1 MKEQHM
7 PDIMHHTVASHEEWL
22 AARKQLL
29 AEEKEF
35 TRLRDRL
42 SQRRRDLPWEAVD
55 KEYVFE
61 GPHGRQTLAE
71 LFDGR
76 SQLVIY
82 HAMFD
87 PATASPSTTW
97 TGDAACHS
105 CSFWADNFNGIIV
118 HLHHRDVTLAAV
130 SRAPYAAISAY
141 AQRMGWTFPWVSTAP
156 SDFNVDYGVSF
167 TADEVAAQQAEYNYT
182 LQDLHLSELPGLS
195 VFFKDDSGRIFHT
208 YSAYARGLDMVNLA
222 YHYLDLVPKGR
233 DEGGQGQYWV
243 RRHDEYDD

>member
-1 MKEQHM
+1 M
-7 PDIMHHTVASHEEWL
+7 PDIMDHRVASHEEWL

-61 GPHGRQTLAE
+61 GPNGRQTLAE

-97 TGDAACHS
+97 TVDAACHS

-130 SRAPYAAISAY
+130 SRAPYAAIAAY
-141 AQRMGWTFPWVSTAP
+141 AQRMDWTFPWFSSGQ
-156 SDFNVDYGVSF
+156 SDFNRDYGVSF
-167 TADEVAAQQAEYNYT
+167 TAQEVAEKKAAYNYT
-182 LQDLHLSELPGLS
+182 IQDPHLTELPGLS
-195 VFFKDDSGRIFHT
+195 VFFKDAAGRAFHT
-208 YSAYARGLDMVNLA
+208 YSAYGRGIDMVNVA
-222 YHYLDLVPKGR
+222 YQYLDLVPKGR